1 MKSLHKTFD
10 ILEYVVLQNGRRV
23 TPSEVAEGVGINIAT
38 CTRIM
43 GELLKRGYLEQISRK
58 EGYIAGPMIVSI
70 ATRDSLYKQMA
81 NAAAEPIYQLSTALT
96 SQVNAAVM
104 QGSTRIML
112 TYYFRDYYMTMPWK
126 QFHFMDHWQS
136 AAGRLLLSSLD
147 DREAKKICLKDLK
160 LEKYP
165 KEEIETMR
173 KNGFVRFEKDD
184 KIILGHIVRCPGFPA
199 LAFGLAVQPEQ
210 AEKAFELVKQTAV
223 KISNN
228 LTGSGTAY

>member
-1 MKSLHKTFD
+1 
-10 ILEYVVLQNGRRV
+10 
-23 TPSEVAEGVGINIAT
+23 
-38 CTRIM
+38 
-43 GELLKRGYLEQISRK
+43 
-58 EGYIAGPMIVSI
+58 
-70 ATRDSLYKQMA
+70 
-81 NAAAEPIYQLSTALT
+81 
-96 SQVNAAVM
+96 
-104 QGSTRIML
+104 
-112 TYYFRDYYMTMPWK
+112 
-126 QFHFMDHWQS
+126 MDHWQS

-147 DREAKKICLKDLK
+147 DREAKKICLKELK

-184 KIILGHIVRCPGFPA
+184 KIILGHIVRCSGFPA

-210 AEKAFELVKQTAV
+210 SEKAFELVKQTAV